1 MPRFNS
7 TKSNSEMVRGD
18 ECAPKAHITTTSP
31 FVKGSELMRL
41 NLLSRTKQ
49 CGTRRTQHSS
59 FKRFVVERHNK
70 TFPRKTPQVSIAS
83 HTF

>member
-1 MPRFNS
+1 
-7 TKSNSEMVRGD
+7 MVRGD

-49 CGTRRTQHSS
+49 CGTEGPNTALL
-59 FKRFVVERHNK
+59 KGL
-70 TFPRKTPQVSIAS
+70 
-83 HTF
+83 